1 MAVQERNSEMV
12 SLLSVDFVQKQDSAY
27 IAGIVAG
34 TILTL
39 PGLIAFWPGGI
50 SLSDSD
56 DLYTN
61 YAYLPGR
68 LGGQTLN
75 GGTAAGDDLSL
86 SSTTNATKGTIFL
99 GILSGYDEVNS
110 RLGLKTTTPTRT
122 METFGTIKISNGDAN
137 WTTSNLVKA
146 FEIAAGCV
154 IQWLKGIG
162 TISRGIAYVSDTLSL
177 VRSTADDT
185 SAAATTDLTVDA
197 SGNFDIAVSGG
208 YTQFGGRLGGAW
220 TALTLNSG
228 GNWGNYGGSYHSAA
242 YKKVGDLVFLR
253 GLVVRSSGVDTLIA
267 TLPVGYR
274 PASFILRSTSGDD
287 AFARI
292 DVESDGEIRLQAG
305 AATVYVS
312 LDGVWFSTL

>member
-12 SLLSVDFVQKQDSAY
+12 SLLSADFIQKQDSAY

-39 PGLIAFWPGGI
+39 PGLAAFWPGAA

-86 SSTTNATKGTIFL
+86 SSTANATKGTIFL
-99 GILSGYDEVNS
+99 GTLSAYDEVNS
-110 RLGLKTTTPTRT
+110 RLGLKITTPTRT
-122 METFGTIKISNGDAN
+122 LESYGTLKVSNGDAN
-137 WTTSNLVKA
+137 WTTSNIIKSIELV
-146 FEIAAGCV
+146 AGSV
-154 IQWLKGIG
+154 VQWLKGIG

-208 YTQFGGRLGGAW
+208 YTQFGGRLGGVW
-220 TALTLNSG
+220 TGLTYNTGWGDFG
-228 GNWGNYGGSYHSAA
+228 GGYTGGRF
-242 YKKVGDLVFLR
+242 KRVGDFVIIEGVAAR
-253 GLVVRSSGVDTLIA
+253 TSGTEKTIA

-274 PASFILRSTSGDD
+274 PLASSMFSVIDTGATRPLEVRANGDIVVSG
-287 AFARI
+287 
-292 DVESDGEIRLQAG
+292 GG
-305 AATVYVS
+305 TYTYVS
-312 LDGVWFSTL
+312 LEGMVSLV

>member
-12 SLLSVDFVQKQDSAY
+12 SLLSVDFVQKQDTAY

-39 PGLIAFWPGGI
+39 PGLVAFWPGGI
-50 SLSDSD
+50 SVSDSD

-86 SSTTNATKGTIFL
+86 SSTANATKGTIFW
-99 GILSGYDEVNS
+99 GTLSAYDEVNS
-110 RLGLKTTTPTRT
+110 RLGLKITTPTRT
-122 METFGTIKISNGDAN
+122 LESYGTLKVSNGDAN
-137 WTTSNLVKA
+137 WTTSNIIKSIELV
-146 FEIAAGCV
+146 AGSV
-154 IQWLKGIG
+154 VQWLKGIG

-197 SGNFDIAVSGG
+197 SGNFEIALSGG

-220 TALTLNSG
+220 TGLSFGSG
-228 GNWGNYGGSYHSAA
+228 WANYGGAYQTGQ
-242 YKKVGDLVFLR
+242 YKKVGDLVLLR
-253 GLVVRSSGVDTLIA
+253 GLVARTSGVGTTIA
-267 TLPVGYR
+267 TLPSGYR
-274 PASFILRSTSGDD
+274 PLAQCLYIMNTDTGVGRLDIQTDGQIIAISGGTGW
-287 AFARI
+287 I
-292 DVESDGEIRLQAG
+292 Q
-305 AATVYVS
+305 
-312 LDGVWFSTL
+312 LDGLSFSVL

>member
-12 SLLSVDFVQKQDSAY
+12 SLLSTDFIQKQDTAY

-39 PGLIAFWPGGI
+39 PGLVAFWPGGI
-50 SLSDSD
+50 SVSDSD
-56 DLYTN
+56 DLFTN

-122 METFGTIKISNGDAN
+122 METYGTIKISNGDAN
-137 WTTSNLVKA
+137 WTTSNIIKA
-146 FEIAAGCV
+146 FEIVAGTV

-162 TISRGIAYVSDTLSL
+162 TISRGIAFVSDTLSL

-197 SGNFDIAVSGG
+197 SGNFEIALSGG

-228 GNWGNYGGSYHSAA
+228 GNWANFGGAYATPA

-253 GLVVRSSGVDTLIA
+253 GLVVRSSGADTLIA
-267 TLPVGYR
+267 TLPSGYR
-274 PASFILRSTSGDD
+274 PLADQLFATAGDN

-292 DVESDGEIRLQAG
+292 DVETDGEMRLQAG
-305 AATVYVS
+305 TATAYAS
-312 LDGVWFSTL
+312 LDGIWFSAL

>member
-12 SLLSVDFVQKQDSAY
+12 SLLSVDFVQKQDTAY

-39 PGLIAFWPGGI
+39 PGLVAFWPGGI
-50 SLSDSD
+50 SVSDSD

-86 SSTTNATKGTIFL
+86 SSTANATKGTIFL
-99 GILSGYDEVNS
+99 GTLSAYDEVNS
-110 RLGLKTTTPTRT
+110 RLGLKITTPTRT
-122 METFGTIKISNGDAN
+122 LESYGTLKVSNGDAN
-137 WTTSNLVKA
+137 WTTSNIIKSIELV
-146 FEIAAGCV
+146 AGSV
-154 IQWLKGIG
+154 VQWLKGIG

-197 SGNFDIAVSGG
+197 SGNFEIALSGG

-220 TALTLNSG
+220 TGLSFGSG
-228 GNWGNYGGSYHSAA
+228 WANYGGAYQTGQ
-242 YKKVGDLVFLR
+242 YKKVGDLVLLR
-253 GLVVRSSGVDTLIA
+253 GLVARTSGVGTTIA
-267 TLPVGYR
+267 TLPSGYR
-274 PASFILRSTSGDD
+274 PLAQCLYIMNTDTGVGRLDIQTDGQIIAISGGTGW
-287 AFARI
+287 I
-292 DVESDGEIRLQAG
+292 Q
-305 AATVYVS
+305 
-312 LDGVWFSTL
+312 LDGLSFSVL

>member
-12 SLLSVDFVQKQDSAY
+12 SLLSVDFVQKQDTAY

-39 PGLIAFWPGGI
+39 PGLVAFWPGGI
-50 SLSDSD
+50 SVSDSD

-86 SSTTNATKGTIFL
+86 SSTANATKGTIFL
-99 GILSGYDEVNS
+99 GTLSAYDEVNS
-110 RLGLKTTTPTRT
+110 RLGLKITTPTRT
-122 METFGTIKISNGDAN
+122 LESYGTLKVSNGDAN
-137 WTTSNLVKA
+137 WTTSNIIKSIELV
-146 FEIAAGCV
+146 AGSV
-154 IQWLKGIG
+154 VQWLKGIG

-220 TALTLNSG
+220 AGLSFGSG
-228 GNWGNYGGSYHSAA
+228 WANYGGAYQTGQ
-242 YKKVGDLVFLR
+242 YKKVGDLVLLR
-253 GLVVRSSGVDTLIA
+253 GLVARTSGVGTTIA
-267 TLPVGYR
+267 TLPSGYR
-274 PASFILRSTSGDD
+274 PLAQCLYIMNTDTGVGRLDIQTDGQIIATAGGTGWVQLDNLSFS
-287 AFARI
+287 
-292 DVESDGEIRLQAG
+292 V
-305 AATVYVS
+305 V
-312 LDGVWFSTL
+312 

>member
-12 SLLSVDFVQKQDSAY
+12 SLLSVDFVQKQDTAY

-39 PGLIAFWPGGI
+39 PGLVAFWPGGV

-68 LGGQTLN
+68 LGGQALN
-75 GGTAAGDDLSL
+75 GGTAAGDDLTL

-99 GILSGYDEVNS
+99 GTLSAYDEVNN
-110 RLGLKTTTPTRT
+110 RLGLKITTPTRT
-122 METFGTIKISNGDAN
+122 LESYGTLKVSNGDAN
-137 WTTSNLVKA
+137 WTTSNIIKSIELV
-146 FEIAAGCV
+146 AGSV
-154 IQWLKGIG
+154 VQWLKGIG

-197 SGNFDIAVSGG
+197 SGNFEIALSGG

-220 TALTLNSG
+220 TGLSFGSG
-228 GNWGNYGGSYHSAA
+228 WANYGGAYQTGQ
-242 YKKVGDLVFLR
+242 YKKVGDLVLLR
-253 GLVVRSSGVDTLIA
+253 GLVARTSGVGTTIA
-267 TLPVGYR
+267 TLPSGFR
-274 PASFILRSTSGDD
+274 PAAQCLYIMNTDTGVGRLDIQTDGQIIAISGGTGW
-287 AFARI
+287 I
-292 DVESDGEIRLQAG
+292 Q
-305 AATVYVS
+305 
-312 LDGVWFSTL
+312 LDGLSFSVL

>member
-12 SLLSVDFVQKQDSAY
+12 SLLSADFIQKQDTAY

-39 PGLIAFWPGGI
+39 PGLVAFWPGGI
-50 SLSDSD
+50 SVSDSD
-56 DLYTN
+56 DLFTN

-86 SSTTNATKGTIFL
+86 SSTANATKGTIFL
-99 GILSGYDEVNS
+99 GLVSGYDEVNS
-110 RLGLKTTTPTRT
+110 RLGLKITTPTRT
-122 METFGTIKISNGDAN
+122 IETYGTIKVSNGDAN
-137 WTTSNLVKA
+137 WTTSNIIKAIELV
-146 FEIAAGCV
+146 AGTV
-154 IQWLKGIG
+154 VQWLKGIG
-162 TISRGIAYVSDTLSL
+162 TISRGIAFVSDTLSL

-220 TALTLNSG
+220 TGLSFGSG
-228 GNWGNYGGSYHSAA
+228 WGDYGGGEQTGQ
-242 YKKVGDLVFLR
+242 YKKIGDLVLLR
-253 GLVVRSSGVDTLIA
+253 GLVTRSSGVGTTIA
-267 TLPVGYR
+267 TLPSGYR
-274 PASFILRSTSGDD
+274 PAAYSRFVQETVSGVGRVDVHPDGTVIFTSGGSGWVCLD
-287 AFARI
+287 RI
-292 DVESDGEIRLQAG
+292 A
-305 AATVYVS
+305 
-312 LDGVWFSTL
+312 FSTL

>member
-12 SLLSVDFVQKQDSAY
+12 SLLSVDFVQKQDTAY

-39 PGLIAFWPGGI
+39 PGLVAFWPGGI
-50 SLSDSD
+50 SVSDSD

-86 SSTTNATKGTIFL
+86 SSTANATKGTIYL

-122 METFGTIKISNGDAN
+122 IETYGTIKISNGDAN

-197 SGNFDIAVSGG
+197 SGNFEIALSGG

-220 TALTLNSG
+220 TGLSFGSG
-228 GNWGNYGGSYHSAA
+228 WADHGSGYQAGQ
-242 YKKVGDLVFLR
+242 YKKVGDLVLLR
-253 GLVVRSSGVDTLIA
+253 GLVTRTSGVGTTIA
-267 TLPVGYR
+267 TLPSGYR
-274 PASFILRSTSGDD
+274 PPSGCLFGSLTDTGGGRVDIGADGNIYHTSGGT
-287 AFARI
+287 
-292 DVESDGEIRLQAG
+292 S
-305 AATVYVS
+305 YVQ
-312 LDGVWFSTL
+312 LDGLSFSVL

>member
-12 SLLSVDFVQKQDSAY
+12 SLLSVDFVQKQDTAY

-39 PGLIAFWPGGI
+39 PGLVAFWPGGV

-56 DLYTN
+56 DLYAN

-68 LGGQTLN
+68 LGGQTLI
-75 GGTAAGDDLSL
+75 GGTAAGDDLTL
-86 SSTTNATKGTIFL
+86 QSTANATRGTIFL
-99 GILSGYDEVNS
+99 GALSGYDEANS
-110 RLGLKTTTPTRT
+110 RLGLKITTPTRT
-122 METFGTIKISNGDAN
+122 LESYGTLKVSNGDAN
-137 WTTSNLVKA
+137 WTTSNIVKVIELV
-146 FEIAAGCV
+146 AGSV
-154 IQWLKGIG
+154 VQWLKGIG

-177 VRSTADDT
+177 VRSVADDA

-220 TALTLNSG
+220 TGLSFDSG
-228 GNWGNYGGSYHSAA
+228 WGDYGGFQTGQ

-253 GLVVRSSGVDTLIA
+253 GLVARSSGVGTTIA
-267 TLPVGYR
+267 TLPSGYR
-274 PASFILRSTSGDD
+274 PLTSIRFGIDTDTGHGAIEIASSGV
-287 AFARI
+287 I
-292 DVESDGEIRLQAG
+292 TLQSG
-305 AATVYVS
+305 GTVFVQFEG
-312 LDGVWFSTL
+312 LIFSTL

>member
-50 SLSDSD
+50 SVSDSD
-56 DLYTN
+56 DMYTN

-86 SSTTNATKGTIFL
+86 SSTANATKGTIYL

-122 METFGTIKISNGDAN
+122 IETYGTIKISNGDAN

-197 SGNFDIAVSGG
+197 SGNFEIALSGG

-220 TALTLNSG
+220 TGLSFGSG
-228 GNWGNYGGSYHSAA
+228 WTSYGSSYQTGQ
-242 YKKVGDLVFLR
+242 YKKVGDLVLLR
-253 GLVVRSSGVDTLIA
+253 GLVARTSGVGTTIA
-267 TLPVGYR
+267 TLPAGYR
-274 PASFILRSTSGDD
+274 PPAQCLYTIHTNTGDGRLDVQTDGQIILAAGG
-287 AFARI
+287 
-292 DVESDGEIRLQAG
+292 SD
-305 AATVYVS
+305 YVQ
-312 LDGVWFSTL
+312 LDGLSFSVL